1 MNCYVSTFGYLLNF
15 CIFKLLRIFFFGEPI
30 FPNVKC
36 YFMLQKIHAHLLV
49 SNIQKQVTRGG
60 LRLQRRCFP
69 VRFAKFLGR
78 PFFREHLRWLLLA
91 EAAWSFKRYN

>member
-69 VRFAKFLGR
+69 VSFAKFLGR